1 MKLVTLN
8 QQQFNKYA
16 SSHRYRSYYQTSAY
30 GLSMLKLGY
39 NVHYFGIVDGTN
51 SLIGATMIL
60 YKEVFMNNKIAYAPR
75 GILFDYSDSK
85 KVKEL
90 AECLKNLLG
99 KQGFML
105 LRMDPYIPISI
116 HSNDGN
122 LINMNNQE
130 SIILENL
137 ATAKFEYKGKNLFF
151 ENEKPR
157 WEALVLLNKNED
169 VLFESFD
176 KRTRNKIRRAKNIGI
191 EVYNDTTKDIKDLYE
206 FVGKKDK
213 KPIKYYEALVKNFGE
228 NIDVYYAKINT
239 ETFIINSRKMYE
251 NELLNN
257 EQLAER
263 IQQYAPNDRERQN
276 TLNKKM
282 ESDKLVSSYK
292 NNMLLATELLKNHPE
307 GILIGGALVIK
318 YDNAAYIVSD
328 GYNEKFSSLNASYLI
343 KWQMISDYNRQG
355 LKYLNMNA
363 VVGEF
368 EKKNQYSGLNEMK
381 LGFNT
386 IVTEYIGEFDLVLNN
401 FTYNLFKSF
410 NKGK

>member
-157 WEALVLLNKNED
+157 WEALVLLNKNEE

-263 IQQYAPNDRERQN
+263 IQQYAPNDKERQN

-368 EKKNQYSGLNEMK
+368 EKKNTYSGLNEMK

>member
-157 WEALVLLNKNED
+157 WEALVLLNKNEE

-368 EKKNQYSGLNEMK
+368 ERKNQYSGLNEMK

>member
-157 WEALVLLNKNED
+157 WEALVLLNKNEE

-343 KWQMISDYNRQG
+343 KWQMISDYNQQG

-386 IVTEYIGEFDLVLNN
+386 IVTEYIGEFDLILNN

-410 NKGK
+410 NKEK

>member
-157 WEALVLLNKNED
+157 WEALVLLNKNEE

-228 NIDVYYAKINT
+228 DIDVYYAKINT

>member
-157 WEALVLLNKNED
+157 WEALVLLNKNEE

-257 EQLAER
+257 EQLAEK
-263 IQQYAPNDRERQN
+263 IQQYAPNDKERQN

-282 ESDKLVSSYK
+282 ESDKLISSYK

-368 EKKNQYSGLNEMK
+368 EKKNTYSGLNEMK

>member
-137 ATAKFEYKGKNLFF
+137 ATAKFEYKGKNLYF

-157 WEALVLLNKNED
+157 WEALVLLNKNEE

-206 FVGKKDK
+206 FVGKKDR

-292 NNMLLATELLKNHPE
+292 NNMLLATKLLKNHPE

-318 YDNAAYIVSD
+318 YDNAAYIISD

-386 IVTEYIGEFDLVLNN
+386 IVTEYIGEFDLILNN
-401 FTYNLFKSF
+401 FAYNLFKSF
-410 NKGK
+410 NKEK

>member
-137 ATAKFEYKGKNLFF
+137 ATAKFEYKGKNLYF

-157 WEALVLLNKNED
+157 WEALVLLNKNEE

-343 KWQMISDYNRQG
+343 KWQMISDYNQQG

-386 IVTEYIGEFDLVLNN
+386 IVTEYIGEFDLILNN

-410 NKGK
+410 NKEK

>member
-157 WEALVLLNKNED
+157 WEALVLLNKNEE

-263 IQQYAPNDRERQN
+263 IQQYAPNDKERQN

>member
-16 SSHRYRSYYQTSAY
+16 GSHRYRSYYQTSAY

-157 WEALVLLNKNED
+157 WEALVLLNKNEE

-386 IVTEYIGEFDLVLNN
+386 IVTEYIGEFDLILNN

>member
-105 LRMDPYIPISI
+105 LRMDPYISISI

-137 ATAKFEYKGKNLFF
+137 ATAKFEYKGKNLYF

-157 WEALVLLNKNED
+157 WEALVLLNKNEE

-191 EVYNDTTKDIKDLYE
+191 EVYNDTTKDIKNLYE

-292 NNMLLATELLKNHPE
+292 NNMLLATKLLKNHPE

-318 YDNAAYIVSD
+318 YDNAAYIISD

-386 IVTEYIGEFDLVLNN
+386 IVTEYIGEFDLILNN

-410 NKGK
+410 NKEK

>member
-157 WEALVLLNKNED
+157 WEALVLLNKNEE

-292 NNMLLATELLKNHPE
+292 NNMLLATKLLKNHPE

-328 GYNEKFSSLNASYLI
+328 GYNENFSSLNASYLI

>member
-16 SSHRYRSYYQTSAY
+16 GSHRYRSYYQTSAY

-157 WEALVLLNKNED
+157 WEALVLLNKNEE

-292 NNMLLATELLKNHPE
+292 NNMLLATKLLKNHPE

-328 GYNEKFSSLNASYLI
+328 GYNENFSSLNASYLI

>member
-137 ATAKFEYKGKNLFF
+137 ATAKFEYKGKNLYF

-157 WEALVLLNKNED
+157 WEALVLLNKNEE

-282 ESDKLVSSYK
+282 ESDKLIGSYK
-292 NNMLLATELLKNHPE
+292 NNMLLATKLLKNHPE

-318 YDNAAYIVSD
+318 YDNAAYIISD

-343 KWQMISDYNRQG
+343 KWQMISDYNQQG

-386 IVTEYIGEFDLVLNN
+386 IVTEYIGEFDLILNN
-401 FTYNLFKSF
+401 FAYNLFKSF
-410 NKGK
+410 NKEK

>member
-16 SSHRYRSYYQTSAY
+16 STHRYRNYCQTSSY

-51 SLIGATMIL
+51 SLIGATMIV

-75 GILFDYSDSK
+75 GILFDYTDSK

-169 VLFESFD
+169 TLFENFD
-176 KRTRNKIRRAKNIGI
+176 KRTRNKIRKASNFGI
-191 EVYNDTTKDIKDLYE
+191 EVYDDTTKDIKDLYE
-206 FVGKKDK
+206 FIKKKDK
-213 KPIKYYEALVKNFGE
+213 KPIKFYEALVKNFGD

-239 ETFIINSRKMYE
+239 ESFIINSRKMYE
-251 NELLNN
+251 NEVLNN

-263 IQQYAPNDRERQN
+263 IQQYAPNDKERQN

-292 NNMLLATELLKNHPE
+292 NNMLLATELLKKHPE

-318 YDNAAYIVSD
+318 YDNAAYIVTD

-368 EKKNQYSGLNEMK
+368 EKKNEYSGLNEMK

-386 IVTEYIGEFDLVLNN
+386 IITEYIGEFDLVLNN
-401 FTYNLFKSF
+401 FAYNLFKSF
-410 NKGK
+410 NKK

>member
-16 SSHRYRSYYQTSAY
+16 SSHRYRNYYQTSAY

-90 AECLKNLLG
+90 AECLRNLLG

-137 ATAKFEYKGKNLFF
+137 ATAKFEYKGKNLYF

-157 WEALVLLNKNED
+157 WEALVLLNKNEE

-386 IVTEYIGEFDLVLNN
+386 IVTEYIGEFDLILNN

>member
-16 SSHRYRSYYQTSAY
+16 SSHKYRSYYQTSAY

-157 WEALVLLNKNED
+157 WEALVLLNKNEEI
-169 VLFESFD
+169 LFESFD
-176 KRTRNKIRRAKNIGI
+176 KRTRNKIRRARNIGI
-191 EVYNDTTKDIKDLYE
+191 EVYNDTTKDIKELYE
-206 FVGKKDK
+206 FISKKDK

-282 ESDKLVSSYK
+282 ESDKLISSYK

-318 YDNAAYIVSD
+318 YDNAAYIVTD

-343 KWQMISDYNRQG
+343 KWQMISDYNQQG

-410 NKGK
+410 NKEK

>member
-116 HSNDGN
+116 HSNDGD

-137 ATAKFEYKGKNLFF
+137 ATAKFEYKGKNLYF

-157 WEALVLLNKNED
+157 WEALVLLNKNEE

-176 KRTRNKIRRAKNIGI
+176 KRTRNKIRKAKNIGI
-191 EVYNDTTKDIKDLYE
+191 EVYNDTTKDIKELYE

-228 NIDVYYAKINT
+228 DIDVYYAKINT

-263 IQQYAPNDRERQN
+263 IQQYAPNDKERQN

-282 ESDKLVSSYK
+282 ESDKLISSYK
-292 NNMLLATELLKNHPE
+292 NNMLLATELLKKHPD

-318 YDNAAYIVSD
+318 YDNAAYIVTD

-343 KWQMISDYNRQG
+343 KWQMISDYNQQG

-386 IVTEYIGEFDLVLNN
+386 IVTEYIGEFDLILNN

-410 NKGK
+410 NKEK

>member
-157 WEALVLLNKNED
+157 WEALVLLNKNEE

-318 YDNAAYIVSD
+318 YDNAAYIISD

-386 IVTEYIGEFDLVLNN
+386 IVTEYIGEFDLILNN
-401 FTYNLFKSF
+401 FAYNLFKSF
-410 NKGK
+410 NKEK

>member
-16 SSHRYRSYYQTSAY
+16 GSHRYRSYYQTSAY

-90 AECLKNLLG
+90 AECLRNLLG

-137 ATAKFEYKGKNLFF
+137 ATAKFEYKGKNLYF

-157 WEALVLLNKNED
+157 WEALVLLNKNEE

-386 IVTEYIGEFDLVLNN
+386 IVTEYIGEFDLILNN

>member
-137 ATAKFEYKGKNLFF
+137 ATAKFEYKGKNLYF

-157 WEALVLLNKNED
+157 WEALVLLNKNEE

-292 NNMLLATELLKNHPE
+292 NNMLLATKLLKNHPE

-318 YDNAAYIVSD
+318 YDNAAYIISD

-343 KWQMISDYNRQG
+343 KWQMISDYNQQG

-386 IVTEYIGEFDLVLNN
+386 IVTEYIGEFDLILNN
-401 FTYNLFKSF
+401 FAYNLFKSF
-410 NKGK
+410 NKEK

>member
-90 AECLKNLLG
+90 AECLRNLLG

-137 ATAKFEYKGKNLFF
+137 ATAKFEYKGKNLYF

-157 WEALVLLNKNED
+157 WEALVLLNKNEE

-410 NKGK
+410 NKEK

>member
-157 WEALVLLNKNED
+157 WEALVLLNKNEE

-282 ESDKLVSSYK
+282 ESDKLISSYK

-368 EKKNQYSGLNEMK
+368 EKKNTYSGLNEMK

>member
-157 WEALVLLNKNED
+157 WEALVLLNKNEE

-263 IQQYAPNDRERQN
+263 IQQYAPNDKERQN

-282 ESDKLVSSYK
+282 ESDKLISSYK

-368 EKKNQYSGLNEMK
+368 EKKNTYSGLNEMK

-410 NKGK
+410 NKEK

>member
-16 SSHRYRSYYQTSAY
+16 SSHRYRNYYQTSAY

-169 VLFESFD
+169 TLFENFD
-176 KRTRNKIRRAKNIGI
+176 KRTRNKIRKASNFGI
-191 EVYNDTTKDIKDLYE
+191 EVYDDTTKDIKELYE
-206 FVGKKDK
+206 FIKKKEK
-213 KPIKYYEALVKNFGE
+213 KPIKYYEALVKNFGD

-239 ETFIINSRKMYE
+239 ESFIINSRKMYE
-251 NELLNN
+251 NEVLNN
-257 EQLAER
+257 EQLAEK
-263 IQQYAPNDRERQN
+263 IQQYAPNDKERQN

-292 NNMLLATELLKNHPE
+292 NNMLLATELLKKHPE

-318 YDNAAYIVSD
+318 YDNAAYIVTD

-343 KWQMISDYNRQG
+343 KWQMILDYNHKG
-355 LKYLNMNA
+355 FKYLNMNA

-368 EKKNQYSGLNEMK
+368 EKKNEYSGLNEMK

-401 FTYNLFKSF
+401 FAYNLFKSF
-410 NKGK
+410 NKK

>member
-157 WEALVLLNKNED
+157 WEALVLLNKNEE

-292 NNMLLATELLKNHPE
+292 NNMLLATKLLKNHPE

-318 YDNAAYIVSD
+318 YDNAAYIISD

-343 KWQMISDYNRQG
+343 KWQMISDYNQQG

-386 IVTEYIGEFDLVLNN
+386 IVTEYIGEFDLILNN
-401 FTYNLFKSF
+401 FAYNLFKSF
-410 NKGK
+410 NKEK

>member
-137 ATAKFEYKGKNLFF
+137 ATAKFEYKGKNLYF

-157 WEALVLLNKNED
+157 WEALVLLNKNEE

-176 KRTRNKIRRAKNIGI
+176 KRNRNKIRRAKNIGI

-292 NNMLLATELLKNHPE
+292 NNMLLATKLLKNHPE

-318 YDNAAYIVSD
+318 YDNAAYIISD

-386 IVTEYIGEFDLVLNN
+386 IVTEYIGEFDLILNN

-410 NKGK
+410 NKEK

>member
-16 SSHRYRSYYQTSAY
+16 SSHRYRNYYQTSAY

-90 AECLKNLLG
+90 AECLRNLLG

-137 ATAKFEYKGKNLFF
+137 ATAKFEYKGKNLYF

-157 WEALVLLNKNED
+157 WEALVLLNKNEE

-239 ETFIINSRKMYE
+239 ENFIINSRKMYE

-386 IVTEYIGEFDLVLNN
+386 IVTEYIGEFDLILNN

>member
-90 AECLKNLLG
+90 AECLRNLLG

-137 ATAKFEYKGKNLFF
+137 ATAKFEYKGKNLYF

-157 WEALVLLNKNED
+157 WEALVLLNKNEE

-318 YDNAAYIVSD
+318 YDNAAYIVTD

-343 KWQMISDYNRQG
+343 KWQMISDYNQQG

-410 NKGK
+410 NKEK

>member
-157 WEALVLLNKNED
+157 WEALVLLNKNEE

-263 IQQYAPNDRERQN
+263 IQQYAPNDKERQN

-282 ESDKLVSSYK
+282 ESDKLISSYK

-343 KWQMISDYNRQG
+343 KWQMISDYNQQG

-386 IVTEYIGEFDLVLNN
+386 IVTEYIGEFDLILNN

-410 NKGK
+410 NKEK